1 MVDIDLKSLDIE
13 SPGLAP
19 EIKEKLCGE
28 MIASH
33 HLLGTSP
40 AARPYLQDCAA
51 RYAELMEVSNLVEIS
66 LGTCTWI
73 NS

>member
-1 MVDIDLKSLDIE
+1 MVDIDIKNDNIN
-13 SPGLAP
+13 PYGLAS
-19 EIKEKLCGE
+19 IKDVLCGE
-28 MIASH
+28 MIASR

-51 RYAELMEVSNLVEIS
+51 RYAELMEVSTLVEIGI
-66 LGTCTWI
+66 GTCIWI